1 MPRRDTA
8 ARGRSPG
15 RLIRCRAIELTR
27 SLPDACIDLIYVDP
41 PFATGSRRRAAGG
54 GGFDDAWAGGL
65 KGYLRFLHPH
75 LSEFRRLLAP
85 HGSLWVHLDWRA
97 AAYVRLQLDTE
108 FGAKAFINEII
119 WHYRTGG
126 VSRRWFGRK
135 HDTILGYARIPGRHR
150 FHAQRGGTYRTDG
163 LKVDRRGPYKQT
175 RGGRLYFHADGPLL
189 TDVWDIPFLS
199 TVSKERTGWPTQ
211 KPLALVERIVRAT
224 TNTGDLVGDFF
235 AGSGTTL
242 VAAARL
248 GRRFVGC
255 DTSPRAV
262 EIARRRL
269 RSATKEWS
277 ADARPGGTPR
287 AVPPCDD

>member
-1 MPRRDTA
+1 MPRTVSID
-8 ARGRSPG
+8 RSRAPG
-15 RLIRCRAIELTR
+15 QLFCCRAIELTR

-41 PFATGSRRRAAGG
+41 PFATGSARRASGG
-54 GGFDDAWAGGL
+54 EGYADVWDGGL

-135 HDTILGYARIPGRHR
+135 HDTILGYARTPGRHR

-163 LKVDRRGPYKQT
+163 LKVDGRRPYKQT
-175 RGGRLYFHADGPLL
+175 RRGRLYFHPDGPLL
-189 TDVWDIPFLS
+189 TDVWDLPFLS
-199 TVSKERTGWPTQ
+199 TVSSERTGWPTQ
-211 KPLALVERIVRAT
+211 KPLALVERIIRAT
-224 TNTGDLVGDFF
+224 SNKGDVVGDFF

-255 DTSPRAV
+255 DASRKAV

-269 RSATKEWS
+269 RAQVGESPTNA
-277 ADARPGGTPR
+277 
-287 AVPPCDD
+287 